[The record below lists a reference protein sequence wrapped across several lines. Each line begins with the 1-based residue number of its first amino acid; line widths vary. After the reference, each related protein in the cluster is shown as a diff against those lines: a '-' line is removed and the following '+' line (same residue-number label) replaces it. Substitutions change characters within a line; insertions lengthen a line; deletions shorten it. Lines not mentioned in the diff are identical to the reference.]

1 MGIRIMKGG
10 LRVERM
16 ATAARSSSSV
26 ATKTRVCLTPTA
38 LQGLEVLALPVASLP
53 EYIEQAAE
61 SNPLIEID
69 FSDGLFSY
77 GELPENDGCGLAR
90 SSQDASAF
98 GNAAEI
104 TPPSLSLVIA
114 NEARHRL

>member
-1 MGIRIMKGG
+1 ME
-10 LRVERM
+10 RV
-16 ATAARSSSSV
+16 ATVARPSSSV
-26 ATKTRVCLTPTA
+26 AAKAKTHLAPTA

-77 GELPENDGCGLAR
+77 SELPESDECDVAPASGDC
-90 SSQDASAF
+90 SSFDRFPES
-98 GNAAEI
+98 
-104 TPPSLSLVIA
+104 TPPPISL
-114 NEARHRL
+114 